1 MYLEL
6 TTKQMAKLL
15 GSSGGK
21 ATRKKY
27 GTEHYRKMAYLAAE
41 AKRKK
46 KNTPDIWYSKH

>member
-21 ATRKKY
+21 ATKMKY
-27 GTEHYRKMAYLAAE
+27 GDEHFKRISKLGVE
-41 AKRKK
+41 AKRLKK
-46 KNTPDIWYSKH
+46 QASKDLT